1 MANNGQA
8 EEAIQFYYRA
18 LDLNPAYIRARY
30 REPFPRSWWSRV
42 LIQHNSCVVGLTLAY
57 LVSIFGWVFLVPYEA
72 VLLNLFYSDM
82 RRRSHIFSMRWFC
95 KIVMV

>member
-30 REPFPRSWWSRV
+30 RKHFPRS
-42 LIQHNSCVVGLTLAY
+42 
-57 LVSIFGWVFLVPYEA
+57 
-72 VLLNLFYSDM
+72 
-82 RRRSHIFSMRWFC
+82 
-95 KIVMV
+95 